1 MRVPQKTLII
11 QLFSILKMSFIYDY
25 GKYRGNVNRK
35 GLFALKKQELHWII
49 IRNSA

>member
-35 GLFALKKQELHWII
+35 GLFALFALIFII
-49 IRNSA
+49 VKFKVFV